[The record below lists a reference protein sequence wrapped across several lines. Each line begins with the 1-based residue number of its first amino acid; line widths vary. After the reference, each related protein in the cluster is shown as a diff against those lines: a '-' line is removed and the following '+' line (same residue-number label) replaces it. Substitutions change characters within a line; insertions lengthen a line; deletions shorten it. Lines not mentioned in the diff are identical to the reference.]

1 MTRELPYLEDD
12 VLVGGQIQA
21 SRKGLMSAEAQG
33 NLAFRMGEF
42 FSDGGKLG
50 KAKGYESRPGQA
62 RMAERVAETI
72 EDRKHLVVEA
82 GTGTGKS
89 LAYLVPAAYAAQEL
103 GKKAI
108 ISTYTIHLQEQLFG
122 KDVPIVQ
129 SLVPFEFTAALLKG
143 RQNYLCPHRLKKA
156 QQHQGDLFAKGQAEQ
171 LQGLVEWV
179 RRTKDG
185 TLSDIDFQVDAAV
198 WAQVCSEAFACTP
211 RHCGGPTGCFFQM
224 ARTKVQDANVV
235 ILNHALLFGLLAG
248 AEEVEEGPSEGYLF
262 PNDFLVLDEAHEV
275 EDVAAKALGLEV
287 RLGSLRF
294 LLQRLVHPR
303 TKKGVLTRVGD
314 GNAVKATLGVLGIL
328 EGAFEEILE
337 SAGLGASGQKRV
349 RQPLGVKSELGPRLM
364 DVRAQ
369 LLKLAEDAGDGEE
382 RNELKDHARRLEVS
396 AFGLGEFLQMSR
408 AGQAYWVERRLPEE
422 GRAHRGEMSLH
433 ASPVEVAERLE
444 ELVFRPECTTIM
456 TSATLDVGRGLE
468 FFAKRVGAGEAETL
482 LVESPFDYESQMR
495 VYLPK
500 GMPEPSEGQ
509 RFQEALEGWIQ
520 RFVGMTQGKAFVLF
534 TSRAMLRKTAEG
546 MAGWFEE
553 QGIRLLVQDK
563 GNSRT
568 RLLKEFKED
577 RDSVLF
583 GTDSFWQ
590 GVDVPGEAL
599 SNVILTR
606 LPFSVPDEPLF
617 EARCERIREK
627 GGEPF
632 RELQLPEAILKF
644 RQGVGRLIRSR
655 EDRGQIAVLDGRIL
669 TKSYGKSFLKI
680 LPECPVEVLGD
691 ED

>member
-1 MTRELPYLEDD
+1 M
-12 VLVGGQIQA
+12 
-21 SRKGLMSAEAQG
+21 SRDPLG

-62 RMAERVAETI
+62 KMAERVAEII

-89 LAYLVPAAYAAQEL
+89 LAYLVPAAFAAEEL

-129 SLVPFEFTAALLKG
+129 SLVPFEFSAALLKG
-143 RQNYLCPHRLKKA
+143 RHNYLCPHRLKKA
-156 QQHQGDLFAKGQAEQ
+156 QQHQGDLFATGQAEQ
-171 LQGLVEWV
+171 LRGLVEWAGK
-179 RRTKDG
+179 TTDG
-185 TLSDIDFQVDAAV
+185 TLSDIQFQVDATV

-211 RHCGGPTGCFFQM
+211 RHCGGPTGCFYQK
-224 ARTKVQDANVV
+224 ARNKILDAKVV

-248 AEEVEEGPSEGYLF
+248 AEESEEEPSEGYLF

-294 LLQRLVHPR
+294 LLQRLIHPR
-303 TKKGVLTRVGD
+303 TKKGVLTRIGD
-314 GNAVKATLGVLGIL
+314 GNAVKSTLGVLGIL
-328 EGAFEEILE
+328 EASFEEILE
-337 SAGLGASGQKRV
+337 SAGLKGPGQKRV
-349 RQPLGVKSELGPRLM
+349 RQALGVKSELGPRLM

-382 RNELKDHARRLEVS
+382 RNELKDHARRLEGS
-396 AFGLGEFLQMSR
+396 AFGLGEFLKMSR
-408 AGQAYWVERRLPEE
+408 EGHAYWVERRVAED
-422 GRAHRGEMSLH
+422 GRAQRGEMSLH

-444 ELVFRPECTTIM
+444 ELVFRPDCTTIM
-456 TSATLDVGRGLE
+456 TSATLDVGRGLD

-500 GMPEPSEGQ
+500 GMPEPSEGA

-520 RFVGMTQGKAFVLF
+520 RFVGMTKGKAFVLF

-546 MAGWFEE
+546 MAAWFEE

-617 EARCERIREK
+617 EARCERIKEK

-669 TKSYGKSFLKI
+669 SRTYGKSFLKI
-680 LPECPVEVLGD
+680 LPECPVEILGD

>member
-1 MTRELPYLEDD
+1 
-12 VLVGGQIQA
+12 
-21 SRKGLMSAEAQG
+21 
-33 NLAFRMGEF
+33 
-42 FSDGGKLG
+42 
-50 KAKGYESRPGQA
+50 
-62 RMAERVAETI
+62 
-72 EDRKHLVVEA
+72 
-82 GTGTGKS
+82 
-89 LAYLVPAAYAAQEL
+89 
-103 GKKAI
+103 
-108 ISTYTIHLQEQLFG
+108 
-122 KDVPIVQ
+122 
-129 SLVPFEFTAALLKG
+129 
-143 RQNYLCPHRLKKA
+143 
-156 QQHQGDLFAKGQAEQ
+156 
-171 LQGLVEWV
+171 
-179 RRTKDG
+179 
-185 TLSDIDFQVDAAV
+185 
-198 WAQVCSEAFACTP
+198 
-211 RHCGGPTGCFFQM
+211 M
-224 ARTKVQDANVV
+224 ARTKVLDANVV

-248 AEEVEEGPSEGYLF
+248 AEENEESTSEGYLF

-314 GNAVKATLGVLGIL
+314 GNAVKSTLGVLGIL

-382 RNELKDHARRLEVS
+382 RNELKDHARRLEAS
-396 AFGLGEFLQMSR
+396 AFGLGEFLKMSR
-408 AGQAYWVERRLPEE
+408 EGHAYWVERRAPEE
-422 GRAHRGEMSLH
+422 GKAYRGEMSLH

-444 ELVFRPECTTIM
+444 ELVFRPDCTTIM

-468 FFAKRVGAGEAETL
+468 FFAKRVGAQEAETL

-520 RFVGMTQGKAFVLF
+520 RFVRMTKGKAFVLF

-553 QGIRLLVQDK
+553 QGIRLLLQDK

-617 EARCERIREK
+617 EARCERIKEK

-669 TKSYGKSFLKI
+669 SRTYGKSFLKI
-680 LPECPVEVLGD
+680 LPECPVEILGD

>member
-1 MTRELPYLEDD
+1 MPIGQNGHERGSLPNRIKD
-12 VLVGGQIQA
+12 
-21 SRKGLMSAEAQG
+21 
-33 NLAFRMGEF
+33 F
-42 FSDGGKLG
+42 FSPAGNLG

-62 RMAERVAETI
+62 KMAEKVAEVI
-72 EDRKHLVVEA
+72 ESKTHLVVEA

-89 LAYLVPAAYAAQEL
+89 LAYLVPAAYAAEEL

-156 QQHQGDLFAKGQAEQ
+156 QQHQGDLFAAGQAEQ
-171 LQGLVEWV
+171 LKGLVEWAG
-179 RRTKDG
+179 RTTDG
-185 TLSDIDFQVDAAV
+185 TLSDLDFQVDAAV

-211 RHCGGPTGCFFQM
+211 RHCGGPTGCFYQK
-224 ARTKVQDANVV
+224 ARAKVMDAKIV
-235 ILNHALLFGLLAG
+235 IVNHALLFGLLAG
-248 AEEVEEGPSEGYLF
+248 VEEEEESPSEGYLF

-275 EDVAAKALGLEV
+275 EDVAAKALGLEL

-303 TKKGVLTRVGD
+303 TKKGVLSRIGD

-328 EGAFEEILE
+328 EGEFEAILE
-337 SAGLGASGQKRV
+337 SAGLGSSGQKRV
-349 RQPLGVKSELGPRLM
+349 RQPLEVKSELGPRLM

-382 RNELKDHARRLEVS
+382 RNELRDHARRLEGS
-396 AFGLGEFLQMSR
+396 ACGLGEFLKMSR
-408 AGQAYWVERRLPEE
+408 DGHAYWVESRASEE
-422 GRAHRGEMSLH
+422 GRIHRGEMSLH

-444 ELVFRPECTTIM
+444 ELVFKNGCTTVM
-456 TSATLDVGRGLE
+456 TSATLDTGRGLE
-468 FFAKRVGAGEAETL
+468 FFAQRVGARKAETL
-482 LVESPFDYESQMR
+482 LVESPFDYQSQMR
-495 VYLPK
+495 VYIPK
-500 GMPEPSEGQ
+500 GMPEPSEGP
-509 RFQEALEGWIQ
+509 RFQEALEKEIK
-520 RFVGMTQGKAFVLF
+520 RFVGMTHGKAFVLF
-534 TSRAMLRKTAEG
+534 TSWAMLRKTAEG
-546 MAGWFEE
+546 MGEWFEE
-553 QGIRLLVQDK
+553 RGIKLLLQDK
-563 GNSRT
+563 GASRT

-617 EARCERIREK
+617 EARCERIK
-627 GGEPF
+627 NMGGDPF
-632 RELQLPEAILKF
+632 RDLQLPEAILKF

-655 EDRGQIAVLDGRIL
+655 EDRGQITILDGRVL
-669 TKSYGKSFLKI
+669 SRRYGKLFLDM
-680 LPECPVEVLGD
+680 LPQCPTEIMEI

>member
-1 MTRELPYLEDD
+1 M
-12 VLVGGQIQA
+12 
-21 SRKGLMSAEAQG
+21 SRDPLG

-62 RMAERVAETI
+62 KMAERVAEII

-89 LAYLVPAAYAAQEL
+89 LAYLVPAAFAAEEL

-129 SLVPFEFTAALLKG
+129 SLVPFEFSAALLKG
-143 RQNYLCPHRLKKA
+143 RHNYLCPHRLKKA
-156 QQHQGDLFAKGQAEQ
+156 QQHQGDLFATGQAEQ
-171 LQGLVEWV
+171 LRGLVEWAGK
-179 RRTKDG
+179 TTDG
-185 TLSDIDFQVDAAV
+185 TLSDIQFQVDATV

-211 RHCGGPTGCFFQM
+211 RHCGGPTGCFYQK
-224 ARTKVQDANVV
+224 ARNKILDAKVV

-248 AEEVEEGPSEGYLF
+248 AEESEEEPSEGYLF

-294 LLQRLVHPR
+294 LLQRLIHPR
-303 TKKGVLTRVGD
+303 TKKGVLTRIGD
-314 GNAVKATLGVLGIL
+314 GNAVKSTLGVLGIL
-328 EGAFEEILE
+328 EASFEEILE
-337 SAGLGASGQKRV
+337 SAGLKGPGQKRV
-349 RQPLGVKSELGPRLM
+349 RQALGVKSELGPRLM

-382 RNELKDHARRLEVS
+382 RNELKDHARRLEGS
-396 AFGLGEFLQMSR
+396 AFGLGEFLKMSR
-408 AGQAYWVERRLPEE
+408 EGHAYWVERRVAED
-422 GRAHRGEMSLH
+422 GRAQRGEMSLH

-444 ELVFRPECTTIM
+444 ELVFRPDCTTIM
-456 TSATLDVGRGLE
+456 TSATLDVGRGLD

-500 GMPEPSEGQ
+500 GMPEPSEGA

-520 RFVGMTQGKAFVLF
+520 RFVGMTKGKAFVLF

-546 MAGWFEE
+546 MASWFEE

-568 RLLKEFKED
+568 RLLREFKED

-617 EARCERIREK
+617 EARCERIKEL

-632 RELQLPEAILKF
+632 RDLQLPEAILKF

-669 TKSYGKSFLKI
+669 SRTYGKSFLKI
-680 LPECPVEVLGD
+680 LPECPVEILGD

>member
-1 MTRELPYLEDD
+1 
-12 VLVGGQIQA
+12 
-21 SRKGLMSAEAQG
+21 
-33 NLAFRMGEF
+33 
-42 FSDGGKLG
+42 
-50 KAKGYESRPGQA
+50 
-62 RMAERVAETI
+62 MAERVAEII
-72 EDRKHLVVEA
+72 ENRKHLVVEA

-89 LAYLVPAAYAAQEL
+89 LAYLVPAAYAAEEL

-143 RQNYLCPHRLKKA
+143 RHNYLCPHRLKKA
-156 QQHQGDLFAKGQAEQ
+156 QQHQGDLFATGQAEQ
-171 LQGLVEWV
+171 LRGLVEWAGK
-179 RRTKDG
+179 TKDG
-185 TLSDIDFQVDAAV
+185 TLADIHFQVDAAV
-198 WAQVCSEAFACTP
+198 WAQVASEAFACTP
-211 RHCGGPTGCFFQM
+211 RHCGGPTGCFYQK
-224 ARTKVQDANVV
+224 ARAKILDAEVV

-248 AEEVEEGPSEGYLF
+248 SEEAEDSPSEGYLF

-275 EDVAAKALGLEV
+275 EDVAAKALGLEI

-303 TKKGVLTRVGD
+303 TKKGVLARIGD

-328 EGAFEEILE
+328 EDSFEEILE
-337 SAGLGASGQKRV
+337 SAGLKGPGQKRV
-349 RQPLGVKSELGPRLM
+349 RQPLEVKSELGPRLM

-382 RNELKDHARRLEVS
+382 RNELKDHARRLEGS
-396 AFGLGEFLQMSR
+396 AFGLGEFLKMSR
-408 AGQAYWVERRLPEE
+408 GGHAYWVERRVAEE
-422 GRAHRGEMSLH
+422 GRAQRGEMSLH
-433 ASPVEVAERLE
+433 ASPVEVAARLQ
-444 ELVFRPECTTIM
+444 ELVFRPSCTTVM

-468 FFAKRVGAGEAETL
+468 FFAKRLGAAEAETL

-500 GMPEPSEGQ
+500 GMPEPSEGA

-520 RFVGMTQGKAFVLF
+520 RFVGMTKGKAFVLF

-553 QGIRLLVQDK
+553 KGWKLLVQDK

-617 EARCERIREK
+617 EARCERIKEL

-632 RELQLPEAILKF
+632 RDLQLPEAILKF

-669 TKSYGKSFLKI
+669 SRRYGKSFLQI
-680 LPECPVEVLGD
+680 LPSCPIEIM

>member
-1 MTRELPYLEDD
+1 
-12 VLVGGQIQA
+12 
-21 SRKGLMSAEAQG
+21 
-33 NLAFRMGEF
+33 MGEF

-62 RMAERVAETI
+62 RMAERVVEII

-89 LAYLVPAAYAAQEL
+89 LAYLVPAAYAAEEL

-129 SLVPFEFTAALLKG
+129 SLVPFEFSAALLKG
-143 RQNYLCPHRLKKA
+143 RHNYLCPHRLKKA
-156 QQHQGDLFAKGQAEQ
+156 QQHQGDLFATGQAEQ
-171 LQGLVEWV
+171 LRGLVEWAGK
-179 RRTKDG
+179 TTDG
-185 TLSDIDFQVDAAV
+185 TLSDIQFQVDATV

-211 RHCGGPTGCFFQM
+211 RHCGGPTGCFYQK
-224 ARTKVQDANVV
+224 ARTKILDAKVV

-248 AEEVEEGPSEGYLF
+248 AEESEEEPSEGYLF

-294 LLQRLVHPR
+294 LLQRLIHPR
-303 TKKGVLTRVGD
+303 TKKGVLTRIGD
-314 GNAVKATLGVLGIL
+314 GNAVKSTLGVLGIL
-328 EGAFEEILE
+328 DSSFEEILE
-337 SAGLGASGQKRV
+337 SAGLKGPGQKRV
-349 RQPLGVKSELGPRLM
+349 RQALGVKSELGPRLM

-382 RNELKDHARRLEVS
+382 RNELKDHARRLEGS
-396 AFGLGEFLQMSR
+396 AFGLGEFLKMSR
-408 AGQAYWVERRLPEE
+408 EGHAYWVERRVAED
-422 GRAHRGEMSLH
+422 GRAQRGEMSLH

-444 ELVFRPECTTIM
+444 ELVFRPDCTTIM
-456 TSATLDVGRGLE
+456 TSATLDVGRGLD

-500 GMPEPSEGQ
+500 GMPEPSEGA

-520 RFVGMTQGKAFVLF
+520 RFVGMTKGKAFVLF

-546 MAGWFEE
+546 MAAWFEE

-568 RLLKEFKED
+568 RLLREFKED

-617 EARCERIREK
+617 EARCERIKEK

-669 TKSYGKSFLKI
+669 SRTYGKSFLKT
-680 LPECPVEVLGD
+680 LPECPVEILGD

>member
-1 MTRELPYLEDD
+1 
-12 VLVGGQIQA
+12 
-21 SRKGLMSAEAQG
+21 
-33 NLAFRMGEF
+33 MGEF

-62 RMAERVAETI
+62 KMAERVAEII
-72 EDRKHLVVEA
+72 EDQRHLVVEA

-156 QQHQGDLFAKGQAEQ
+156 QRHQGDLFAAGQAEQ
-171 LQGLVEWV
+171 LRGLLDWAG
-179 RRTKDG
+179 RTKDG

-211 RHCGGPTGCFFQM
+211 RHCGGPTGCFYQM
-224 ARTKVQDANVV
+224 ARTKVLDANVV

-248 AEEVEEGPSEGYLF
+248 AEENEESPSEGYLF
-262 PNDFLVLDEAHEV
+262 PNDFLILDEAHEV

-303 TKKGVLTRVGD
+303 TKKGVLTRIGD
-314 GNAVKATLGVLGIL
+314 GNAMKSTLGVLGIL

-337 SAGLGASGQKRV
+337 SAGLGAAGQKRV

-382 RNELKDHARRLEVS
+382 RNELRDHARRLEGSV
-396 AFGLGEFLQMSR
+396 FGLGEFLKMSR
-408 AGQAYWVERRLPEE
+408 DGHAYWVERRLPEE
-422 GRAHRGEMSLH
+422 GKAHRGEMSLH
-433 ASPVEVAERLE
+433 ASPVEVAEKLS
-444 ELVFRPECTTIM
+444 ELVFRPDCTTIM
-456 TSATLDVGRGLE
+456 TSATLDVGRGLD
-468 FFAKRVGAGEAETL
+468 FFAQRVGAQEAETL

-500 GMPEPSEGQ
+500 GMPEPSEGEK
-509 RFQEALEGWIQ
+509 FQMALEGWIQ
-520 RFVGMTQGKAFVLF
+520 RFVGMTKGKAFVLF
-534 TSRAMLRKTAEG
+534 TSRAMLRKTADG
-546 MAGWFEE
+546 MAAWFEE

-563 GNSRT
+563 GSSRT

-617 EARCERIREK
+617 EARCERIKEK

-632 RELQLPEAILKF
+632 RDLQLPEAILKF

-655 EDRGQIAVLDGRIL
+655 EDQGQIAVLDGRIL
-669 TKSYGKSFLKI
+669 SRRYGQSFLKI
-680 LPECPVEVLGD
+680 LPECPVEICD
-691 ED
+691 

>member
-1 MTRELPYLEDD
+1 
-12 VLVGGQIQA
+12 
-21 SRKGLMSAEAQG
+21 MSHEAQG

-62 RMAERVAETI
+62 RMAERVAEII
-72 EDRKHLVVEA
+72 EDQRHLVVEA

-156 QQHQGDLFAKGQAEQ
+156 QQHQGDLFAAGQAEQ
-171 LQGLVEWV
+171 LRGLLDWAG
-179 RRTKDG
+179 RTKDG
-185 TLSDIDFQVDAAV
+185 TLSDIDFQIDAAV

-211 RHCGGPTGCFFQM
+211 RHCGGPSGCFYQM
-224 ARTKVQDANVV
+224 ARTKVLDANVV

-248 AEEVEEGPSEGYLF
+248 AEESEEGPSEGYLF

-303 TKKGVLTRVGD
+303 TKKGVLTRIGD
-314 GNAVKATLGVLGIL
+314 GNAVKSTLGVLGIL

-382 RNELKDHARRLEVS
+382 RNELRDHARRLEGS
-396 AFGLGEFLQMSR
+396 AFGLGEFLKMSR
-408 AGQAYWVERRLPEE
+408 EEHAYWVERRLPEE
-422 GRAHRGEMSLH
+422 GKAHRGEMSLH
-433 ASPVEVAERLE
+433 ASPVEVAEKLS
-444 ELVFRPECTTIM
+444 ELVFRPDCTTIM
-456 TSATLDVGRGLE
+456 TSATLDVGRGLD
-468 FFAKRVGAGEAETL
+468 FFAQRVGAQEAETL

-500 GMPEPSEGQ
+500 GMPEPSEGEK
-509 RFQEALEGWIQ
+509 FQTALEGWIQ
-520 RFVGMTQGKAFVLF
+520 RFVGMTKGKAFVLF
-534 TSRAMLRKTAEG
+534 TSRAMLRKTTEG
-546 MAGWFEE
+546 MAAWFEE

-617 EARCERIREK
+617 EARCERIKEK

-632 RELQLPEAILKF
+632 RDLQLPEAILKF

-669 TKSYGKSFLKI
+669 SRRYGQSFLKI
-680 LPECPVEVLGD
+680 LPECPVEIC
-691 ED
+691 E

>member
-1 MTRELPYLEDD
+1 
-12 VLVGGQIQA
+12 
-21 SRKGLMSAEAQG
+21 
-33 NLAFRMGEF
+33 
-42 FSDGGKLG
+42 
-50 KAKGYESRPGQA
+50 
-62 RMAERVAETI
+62 MAERVAEII
-72 EDRKHLVVEA
+72 EDRRHLVVEA

-89 LAYLVPAAYAAQEL
+89 LAYLIPAAYAAQEL

-156 QQHQGDLFAKGQAEQ
+156 QQHQGDLFATGQAEQ
-171 LQGLVEWV
+171 LRGLVDWAG
-179 RRTKDG
+179 RTKDG

-198 WAQVCSEAFACTP
+198 WAQVASEAFACTP
-211 RHCGGPTGCFFQM
+211 RHCGGPTGCFYQM
-224 ARTKVQDANVV
+224 ARTKVLDANVV

-248 AEEVEEGPSEGYLF
+248 AEESEEGPSEGYLF

-287 RLGSLRF
+287 RMGSLRF

-303 TKKGVLTRVGD
+303 TKKGVLTRIGD
-314 GNAVKATLGVLGIL
+314 GNAMKSTLGVLGIL

-364 DVRAQ
+364 DIRAQ

-382 RNELKDHARRLEVS
+382 RNELKDHARRLEAS
-396 AFGLGEFLQMSR
+396 AFGLGEFLKMSR
-408 AGQAYWVERRLPEE
+408 EGHAYWVERRLPEE
-422 GRAHRGEMSLH
+422 GKAHRGEMSLH

-444 ELVFRPECTTIM
+444 ELVFRPDCTTIM

-468 FFAKRVGAGEAETL
+468 FFAKRVGAQEAETL
-482 LVESPFDYESQMR
+482 FVESPFDYESQMR

-520 RFVGMTQGKAFVLF
+520 RFVGMTKGKAFVLF
-534 TSRAMLRKTAEG
+534 TSRAMLRKTVEG

-617 EARCERIREK
+617 EARCERIKEK

-669 TKSYGKSFLKI
+669 SRTYGKSFLKI
-680 LPECPVEVLGD
+680 LPECPVEILGN

>member
-1 MTRELPYLEDD
+1 MSIGQNGHLQGALPER
-12 VLVGGQIQA
+12 IR
-21 SRKGLMSAEAQG
+21 S
-33 NLAFRMGEF
+33 F
-42 FSDGGKLG
+42 FSPTGILG

-62 RMAERVAETI
+62 RMAERVGEII
-72 EDRKHLVVEA
+72 EDRRHLVVEA

-156 QQHQGDLFAKGQAEQ
+156 QQHQGDLFATGQAEQ
-171 LQGLVEWV
+171 LKGLLEWA

-211 RHCGGPTGCFFQM
+211 RHCGGPTGCFYQM
-224 ARTKVQDANVV
+224 ARTKVLDANVV

-248 AEEVEEGPSEGYLF
+248 AEESEEGPSEGYLF

-303 TKKGVLTRVGD
+303 TKKGVLTRIGD
-314 GNAVKATLGVLGIL
+314 GNAVKSTLGVLGIL
-328 EGAFEEILE
+328 ESAFEEILE

-382 RNELKDHARRLEVS
+382 RNELRDHARRLEGS
-396 AFGLGEFLQMSR
+396 AFGLGEFLKMSR
-408 AGQAYWVERRLPEE
+408 EGHAYWVERRLPEE
-422 GRAHRGEMSLH
+422 GKAHRGEMSLH
-433 ASPVEVAERLE
+433 ASPVEVAEKLS
-444 ELVFRPECTTIM
+444 ELVFRPDCTTIM
-456 TSATLDVGRGLE
+456 TSATLDVGRGLD
-468 FFAKRVGAGEAETL
+468 FFAQRVGAQEAETL

-509 RFQEALEGWIQ
+509 RFQAALQGWIQ
-520 RFVGMTQGKAFVLF
+520 KFVGMTKGKAFVLF

-546 MAGWFEE
+546 MAAWFEE

-617 EARCERIREK
+617 EARCERIKEK

-655 EDRGQIAVLDGRIL
+655 EDKGQIAVLDGRIL
-669 TKSYGKSFLKI
+669 SRRYGKSFLQI
-680 LPECPVEVLGD
+680 LPSCPIEII

>member
-1 MTRELPYLEDD
+1 MRQE
-12 VLVGGQIQA
+12 G
-21 SRKGLMSAEAQG
+21 QG
-33 NLAFRMGEF
+33 NLAFQMGEF

-62 RMAERVAETI
+62 KMAERVAEII

-156 QQHQGDLFAKGQAEQ
+156 QQHQGDLFATGQAEQ
-171 LQGLVEWV
+171 LKGLVEWA

-211 RHCGGPTGCFFQM
+211 RHCGGPTGCFYQM
-224 ARTKVQDANVV
+224 ARTKVLDANVV

-248 AEEVEEGPSEGYLF
+248 AEESEEGPSEGYLF

-314 GNAVKATLGVLGIL
+314 GNAVKSTLGVLGIL

-349 RQPLGVKSELGPRLM
+349 RQPLGLKSELGPRLM

-382 RNELKDHARRLEVS
+382 RNELKDHARRLEAS
-396 AFGLGEFLQMSR
+396 AFGLGEFLKMSR
-408 AGQAYWVERRLPEE
+408 EGHAYWVERRLPEE

-444 ELVFRPECTTIM
+444 ELVFRPDCTTIM

-468 FFAKRVGAGEAETL
+468 FFAKRVGAQEAETL
-482 LVESPFDYESQMR
+482 LVDSPFDYESQMR

-520 RFVGMTQGKAFVLF
+520 RFVGMTKGKAFVLF

-553 QGIRLLVQDK
+553 QGLRLLVQDK

-617 EARCERIREK
+617 EARCERIKEK

-669 TKSYGKSFLKI
+669 SRTYGKSFLKI
-680 LPECPVEVLGD
+680 LPECPVEIC
-691 ED
+691 E

>member
-1 MTRELPYLEDD
+1 M
-12 VLVGGQIQA
+12 
-21 SRKGLMSAEAQG
+21 SRDPLG

-62 RMAERVAETI
+62 KMAERVAEII

-89 LAYLVPAAYAAQEL
+89 LAYLVPAAFAAEEL

-129 SLVPFEFTAALLKG
+129 SLVPFEFSAALLKG
-143 RQNYLCPHRLKKA
+143 RHNYLCPHRLKKA
-156 QQHQGDLFAKGQAEQ
+156 QQHQGDLFATGQAEQ
-171 LQGLVEWV
+171 LRGLVEWAGK
-179 RRTKDG
+179 TTDG
-185 TLSDIDFQVDAAV
+185 TLSDIQFQVDATV

-211 RHCGGPTGCFFQM
+211 RHCGGPTGCFYQK
-224 ARTKVQDANVV
+224 ARNKILDAKVV

-248 AEEVEEGPSEGYLF
+248 AEESEEEPSEGYLF

-294 LLQRLVHPR
+294 LLQRLIHPR
-303 TKKGVLTRVGD
+303 TKKGVLTRIGD
-314 GNAVKATLGVLGIL
+314 GNAVKSTLGVLGIL
-328 EGAFEEILE
+328 EASFEEILE
-337 SAGLGASGQKRV
+337 STGLKGPGQKRV
-349 RQPLGVKSELGPRLM
+349 RQALGVKSELGPRLM

-382 RNELKDHARRLEVS
+382 RNELKDHARRLEGS
-396 AFGLGEFLQMSR
+396 AFGLGEFLKMSR
-408 AGQAYWVERRLPEE
+408 EGHAYWVERRVAED
-422 GRAHRGEMSLH
+422 GRAQRGEMSLH

-444 ELVFRPECTTIM
+444 ELVFRPDCTTIM

-500 GMPEPSEGQ
+500 GMPEPSEGA
-509 RFQEALEGWIQ
+509 RFQEALEGWIK
-520 RFVGMTQGKAFVLF
+520 RFVGMTKGKAFVLF
-534 TSRAMLRKTAEG
+534 TSRAMLRKTADG
-546 MAGWFEE
+546 MAAWFEE

-617 EARCERIREK
+617 EARCERIKEK

-669 TKSYGKSFLKI
+669 SRTYGKSFLKI
-680 LPECPVEVLGD
+680 LPECPVEILGD

>member
-1 MTRELPYLEDD
+1 MPNRIKD
-12 VLVGGQIQA
+12 
-21 SRKGLMSAEAQG
+21 
-33 NLAFRMGEF
+33 F
-42 FSDGGKLG
+42 FSPAGNLG

-62 RMAERVAETI
+62 KMAEKVAEVI
-72 EDRKHLVVEA
+72 ESKTHLVVEA

-89 LAYLVPAAYAAQEL
+89 LAYLVPAAYAAEEL

-156 QQHQGDLFAKGQAEQ
+156 QQHQGDLFAAGQAEQ
-171 LQGLVEWV
+171 LKGLVEWAG
-179 RRTKDG
+179 RTTDG
-185 TLSDIDFQVDAAV
+185 TLSDLDFQVDAAV

-211 RHCGGPTGCFFQM
+211 RHCGGPTGCFYQK
-224 ARTKVQDANVV
+224 ARAKVMDAKIV
-235 ILNHALLFGLLAG
+235 IVNHALLFGLLAG
-248 AEEVEEGPSEGYLF
+248 VEEEEESPSEGYLF

-275 EDVAAKALGLEV
+275 EDVAAKALGLEL

-303 TKKGVLTRVGD
+303 TKKGVLSRIGD

-328 EGAFEEILE
+328 EGEFEAILE
-337 SAGLGASGQKRV
+337 SAGLGSSGQKRV
-349 RQPLGVKSELGPRLM
+349 RQPLEVKSELGPRLM

-382 RNELKDHARRLEVS
+382 RNELRDHARRLEGN
-396 AFGLGEFLQMSR
+396 AFGLGEFLKMSR
-408 AGQAYWVERRLPEE
+408 DGHAYWVERRLAEE

-444 ELVFRPECTTIM
+444 ELVFRPDCTTIM
-456 TSATLDVGRGLE
+456 TSATLDVGRGLD
-468 FFAKRVGAGEAETL
+468 FFAQRVGAQEAETL

-500 GMPEPSEGQ
+500 GMPEPSEGE
-509 RFQEALEGWIQ
+509 RFQSALQGWIQ
-520 RFVGMTQGKAFVLF
+520 RFVGMTRGKAFVLF

-546 MAGWFEE
+546 MAAWFEE
-553 QGIRLLVQDK
+553 QGIKLLIQDR

-617 EARCERIREK
+617 EARCERIKEK

-632 RELQLPEAILKF
+632 RDLQLPEAILKF

-669 TKSYGKSFLKI
+669 SRRYGQSFLKI
-680 LPECPVEVLGD
+680 LPDCPVDICE
-691 ED
+691 

>member
-1 MTRELPYLEDD
+1 M
-12 VLVGGQIQA
+12 
-21 SRKGLMSAEAQG
+21 SRDPLG

-62 RMAERVAETI
+62 KMAERVAEII

-89 LAYLVPAAYAAQEL
+89 LAYLVPAAFAAEEL

-129 SLVPFEFTAALLKG
+129 SLVPFEFSAALLKG
-143 RQNYLCPHRLKKA
+143 RHNYLCPHRLKKA
-156 QQHQGDLFAKGQAEQ
+156 QQHQGDLFATGQAEQ
-171 LQGLVEWV
+171 LRGLVEWAGK
-179 RRTKDG
+179 TTDG
-185 TLSDIDFQVDAAV
+185 TLSDIQFQVDATV

-211 RHCGGPTGCFFQM
+211 RHCGGPTGCFYQK
-224 ARTKVQDANVV
+224 ARNKILDAKVV

-248 AEEVEEGPSEGYLF
+248 AEESEEEPSEGYLF

-294 LLQRLVHPR
+294 LLQRLIHPR
-303 TKKGVLTRVGD
+303 TKKGVLTRIGD
-314 GNAVKATLGVLGIL
+314 GNAVKSTLGVLGIL
-328 EGAFEEILE
+328 EASFEEILE
-337 SAGLGASGQKRV
+337 SAGLKGPGQKRV
-349 RQPLGVKSELGPRLM
+349 RQALGVKSELGPRLM

-382 RNELKDHARRLEVS
+382 RNELKDHARRLEAS
-396 AFGLGEFLQMSR
+396 AFGLGEFLMMSR
-408 AGQAYWVERRLPEE
+408 EGHAYWVERRVAED
-422 GRAHRGEMSLH
+422 GRAQRGEMSLH
-433 ASPVEVAERLE
+433 ASPVEVAKRLE
-444 ELVFRPECTTIM
+444 ELVFRPDCTTIM
-456 TSATLDVGRGLE
+456 TSATLDVGRGLD

-500 GMPEPSEGQ
+500 GMPEPSEGAK
-509 RFQEALEGWIQ
+509 FQEALEGWIQ
-520 RFVGMTQGKAFVLF
+520 RFVGMTKGKAFVLF

-546 MAGWFEE
+546 MAAWFEE

-617 EARCERIREK
+617 EARCERIKEK

-669 TKSYGKSFLKI
+669 SRTYGKSFLKI
-680 LPECPVEVLGD
+680 LPECPVEILGD

>member
-1 MTRELPYLEDD
+1 M
-12 VLVGGQIQA
+12 
-21 SRKGLMSAEAQG
+21 SRDPLG

-62 RMAERVAETI
+62 KMAERVAEII

-89 LAYLVPAAYAAQEL
+89 LAYLVPAAYAAEEL

-129 SLVPFEFTAALLKG
+129 SLVPFEFSAALLKG
-143 RQNYLCPHRLKKA
+143 RHNYLCPHRLKKA
-156 QQHQGDLFAKGQAEQ
+156 QQHQGDLFATGQAEQ
-171 LQGLVEWV
+171 LRGLVEWAGK
-179 RRTKDG
+179 TTDG
-185 TLSDIDFQVDAAV
+185 TLSDIQFQVDATV

-211 RHCGGPTGCFFQM
+211 RHCGGPTGCFYQK
-224 ARTKVQDANVV
+224 ARNKILDAKVV

-248 AEEVEEGPSEGYLF
+248 AEESEEEPSEGYLF

-294 LLQRLVHPR
+294 LLQRLIHPR
-303 TKKGVLTRVGD
+303 TKKGVLTRIGD
-314 GNAVKATLGVLGIL
+314 GNAVKSTLGVLGIL
-328 EGAFEEILE
+328 EASFEEILE
-337 SAGLGASGQKRV
+337 SAGLKGPGQKRV
-349 RQPLGVKSELGPRLM
+349 RQALGVKSELGPRLM

-382 RNELKDHARRLEVS
+382 RNELKDHARRLERS
-396 AFGLGEFLQMSR
+396 AFGLGEFLKMSR
-408 AGQAYWVERRLPEE
+408 EGHAYWVERRVAED
-422 GRAHRGEMSLH
+422 GRAQRGEMSLH

-444 ELVFRPECTTIM
+444 ELVFRPDCTTIM

-500 GMPEPSEGQ
+500 GMPEPSEGA
-509 RFQEALEGWIQ
+509 RFQDSLEGWIQ
-520 RFVGMTQGKAFVLF
+520 RFVGMTKGKAFVLF
-534 TSRAMLRKTAEG
+534 TSRAMLRKTADG
-546 MAGWFEE
+546 MAAWFEE
-553 QGIRLLVQDK
+553 QGIQLLVQDK

-617 EARCERIREK
+617 EARCERIKEL

-669 TKSYGKSFLKI
+669 SRTYGKSFLKI
-680 LPECPVEVLGD
+680 LPECPVEVLSN

>member
-1 MTRELPYLEDD
+1 
-12 VLVGGQIQA
+12 
-21 SRKGLMSAEAQG
+21 
-33 NLAFRMGEF
+33 
-42 FSDGGKLG
+42 
-50 KAKGYESRPGQA
+50 
-62 RMAERVAETI
+62 
-72 EDRKHLVVEA
+72 
-82 GTGTGKS
+82 
-89 LAYLVPAAYAAQEL
+89 
-103 GKKAI
+103 
-108 ISTYTIHLQEQLFG
+108 
-122 KDVPIVQ
+122 
-129 SLVPFEFTAALLKG
+129 
-143 RQNYLCPHRLKKA
+143 
-156 QQHQGDLFAKGQAEQ
+156 
-171 LQGLVEWV
+171 
-179 RRTKDG
+179 
-185 TLSDIDFQVDAAV
+185 
-198 WAQVCSEAFACTP
+198 
-211 RHCGGPTGCFFQM
+211 M
-224 ARTKVQDANVV
+224 ARTKVLDANVV

-248 AEEVEEGPSEGYLF
+248 AEENEESLSEGYLF

-314 GNAVKATLGVLGIL
+314 GNAVKSTLGVLGIL

-349 RQPLGVKSELGPRLM
+349 RQPLGLKSELGPRLM

-396 AFGLGEFLQMSR
+396 AFGLGEFLKMSR
-408 AGQAYWVERRLPEE
+408 EGHAYWVERRLPEE

-444 ELVFRPECTTIM
+444 ELVFRPDSTTIM

-468 FFAKRVGAGEAETL
+468 FFAKRVGAQEAETL

-520 RFVGMTQGKAFVLF
+520 RFVGMTKGKAFVLF

-546 MAGWFEE
+546 MAEWFEE

-617 EARCERIREK
+617 EARCERIKEK

-669 TKSYGKSFLKI
+669 SRTYGKSFLKI
-680 LPECPVEVLGD
+680 LPECPVEIC
-691 ED
+691 E

>member
-1 MTRELPYLEDD
+1 
-12 VLVGGQIQA
+12 
-21 SRKGLMSAEAQG
+21 
-33 NLAFRMGEF
+33 
-42 FSDGGKLG
+42 
-50 KAKGYESRPGQA
+50 
-62 RMAERVAETI
+62 MAERVAEII
-72 EDRKHLVVEA
+72 EDRRHLVVEA

-156 QQHQGDLFAKGQAEQ
+156 QQHQGDLFATGQGEQ
-171 LQGLVEWV
+171 LRGLVEWAG
-179 RRTKDG
+179 RTKDG

-198 WAQVCSEAFACTP
+198 WAQVASEAFACTP
-211 RHCGGPTGCFFQM
+211 RHCGGPTGCFYQM
-224 ARTKVQDANVV
+224 ARTKVLDANAV

-248 AEEVEEGPSEGYLF
+248 AEESEESPSEGYLF

-303 TKKGVLTRVGD
+303 TKKGVLTRIGD
-314 GNAVKATLGVLGIL
+314 GNAMKSTLGVLGIL

-369 LLKLAEDAGDGEE
+369 LLKLSEDAGDGEE
-382 RNELKDHARRLEVS
+382 RNELRDHARRLEAS
-396 AFGLGEFLQMSR
+396 AFGLGEFLKMSR
-408 AGQAYWVERRLPEE
+408 EGHAYWVERRLPEE

-444 ELVFRPECTTIM
+444 ELVFRPDCTTIM

-468 FFAKRVGAGEAETL
+468 FFAKRVGAQEAETL

-500 GMPEPSEGQ
+500 GMLEPSEGQ

-520 RFVGMTQGKAFVLF
+520 RFVGMTNGKAFVLF

-617 EARCERIREK
+617 EAKCERIKEK

-655 EDRGQIAVLDGRIL
+655 EDQGQIAVLDGRIL
-669 TKSYGKSFLKI
+669 SRRYGKSFLQI
-680 LPECPVEVLGD
+680 LPSCPIEII

>member
-1 MTRELPYLEDD
+1 
-12 VLVGGQIQA
+12 
-21 SRKGLMSAEAQG
+21 
-33 NLAFRMGEF
+33 MGEF

-62 RMAERVAETI
+62 KMAERVAEII

-156 QQHQGDLFAKGQAEQ
+156 QQHQGDLFATGQAEQ
-171 LQGLVEWV
+171 LKGLVEWA

-211 RHCGGPTGCFFQM
+211 RHCGGPTGCFYQM
-224 ARTKVQDANVV
+224 ARTKVLDANVV

-248 AEEVEEGPSEGYLF
+248 AEESEEGPSEGYLF

-303 TKKGVLTRVGD
+303 TKKGVLTRIGD
-314 GNAVKATLGVLGIL
+314 GNAVKSTLGVLGIL

-382 RNELKDHARRLEVS
+382 RNELKDHARRLEAS
-396 AFGLGEFLQMSR
+396 AFGLGEFLKMSR
-408 AGQAYWVERRLPEE
+408 EGHAYWVERRLPEE

-444 ELVFRPECTTIM
+444 ELVFRPDCTTIM

-468 FFAKRVGAGEAETL
+468 FFAKRVGAQEAETL

-520 RFVGMTQGKAFVLF
+520 RFVGMTKGKAFVLF

-553 QGIRLLVQDK
+553 QGLRLLVQDK

-617 EARCERIREK
+617 EARCERIKEK

-669 TKSYGKSFLKI
+669 SRTYGKSFLKI
-680 LPECPVEVLGD
+680 LPECPVELLD
-691 ED
+691 

>member
-1 MTRELPYLEDD
+1 M
-12 VLVGGQIQA
+12 
-21 SRKGLMSAEAQG
+21 SRDPLG

-62 RMAERVAETI
+62 KMAERVAEII

-89 LAYLVPAAYAAQEL
+89 LAYLVPAAFAAEEL

-129 SLVPFEFTAALLKG
+129 SLVPFEFSAALLKG
-143 RQNYLCPHRLKKA
+143 RHNYLCPHRLKKA
-156 QQHQGDLFAKGQAEQ
+156 QQHQGDLFATGQAEQ
-171 LQGLVEWV
+171 LRGLVEWAGK
-179 RRTKDG
+179 TTDG
-185 TLSDIDFQVDAAV
+185 TLSDIQFQVDATV

-211 RHCGGPTGCFFQM
+211 RHCGGPTGCFYQK
-224 ARTKVQDANVV
+224 ARNKILDAKVV

-248 AEEVEEGPSEGYLF
+248 AEESEEEPSEGYLF

-294 LLQRLVHPR
+294 LLQRLIHPR
-303 TKKGVLTRVGD
+303 TKKGVLTRIGD
-314 GNAVKATLGVLGIL
+314 GNAVKSTLGVLGIL
-328 EGAFEEILE
+328 EASFEEILE
-337 SAGLGASGQKRV
+337 SAGLKGPGQKRV
-349 RQPLGVKSELGPRLM
+349 RQALGVKSELGPRLM

-382 RNELKDHARRLEVS
+382 RNELKDHARRLERS
-396 AFGLGEFLQMSR
+396 AFGLGEFLKMSR
-408 AGQAYWVERRLPEE
+408 EGHAYWVERRVAED
-422 GRAHRGEMSLH
+422 GRAQRGEMSLH

-444 ELVFRPECTTIM
+444 ELVFRPDCTTIM
-456 TSATLDVGRGLE
+456 TSATLDVGRGLD

-500 GMPEPSEGQ
+500 GMPEPSEGA

-520 RFVGMTQGKAFVLF
+520 RFVGMTKGKAFVLF
-534 TSRAMLRKTAEG
+534 TSRAMLRKTADG
-546 MAGWFEE
+546 MAAWFEE

-617 EARCERIREK
+617 EARCERIKEL

-669 TKSYGKSFLKI
+669 SRTYGKSFLKI
-680 LPECPVEVLGD
+680 LPECPVEVLSN

>member
-1 MTRELPYLEDD
+1 M
-12 VLVGGQIQA
+12 
-21 SRKGLMSAEAQG
+21 SRDPLG

-62 RMAERVAETI
+62 KMAERVAEII

-89 LAYLVPAAYAAQEL
+89 LAYLVPAAFAAEEL

-129 SLVPFEFTAALLKG
+129 SLVPFEFSAALLKG
-143 RQNYLCPHRLKKA
+143 RHNYLCPHRLKKA
-156 QQHQGDLFAKGQAEQ
+156 QQHQGDLFATGQAEQ
-171 LQGLVEWV
+171 LRGLVEWAGK
-179 RRTKDG
+179 TTDG
-185 TLSDIDFQVDAAV
+185 TLSDIQFQVDATV

-211 RHCGGPTGCFFQM
+211 RHCGGPTGCFYQK
-224 ARTKVQDANVV
+224 ARNKILDAKVV

-248 AEEVEEGPSEGYLF
+248 AEESEEEPSEGYLF

-294 LLQRLVHPR
+294 LLQRLIHPR
-303 TKKGVLTRVGD
+303 TKKGVLTRIGD
-314 GNAVKATLGVLGIL
+314 GNAVKSTLGVLGIL
-328 EGAFEEILE
+328 EASFEEILE
-337 SAGLGASGQKRV
+337 SAGLKGPGQKRV
-349 RQPLGVKSELGPRLM
+349 RQALGVKSELGPRLM

-382 RNELKDHARRLEVS
+382 RNELKDHARRLEGS
-396 AFGLGEFLQMSR
+396 AFGLGEFLKMSR
-408 AGQAYWVERRLPEE
+408 EGHAYWVERRVAED
-422 GRAHRGEMSLH
+422 GRAQRGEMSLH

-444 ELVFRPECTTIM
+444 ELVFRPDCTTIM
-456 TSATLDVGRGLE
+456 TSATLDVGRGLD

-520 RFVGMTQGKAFVLF
+520 RFVGMTKGKAFVLF

-546 MAGWFEE
+546 MAAWFEE

-568 RLLKEFKED
+568 RLLREFKED

-617 EARCERIREK
+617 EARCERIKEK

-632 RELQLPEAILKF
+632 RDLQLPEAILKF

-669 TKSYGKSFLKI
+669 SRTYGRSFLKI
-680 LPECPVEVLGD
+680 LPECPVEILGD

>member
-1 MTRELPYLEDD
+1 
-12 VLVGGQIQA
+12 
-21 SRKGLMSAEAQG
+21 
-33 NLAFRMGEF
+33 
-42 FSDGGKLG
+42 
-50 KAKGYESRPGQA
+50 
-62 RMAERVAETI
+62 
-72 EDRKHLVVEA
+72 
-82 GTGTGKS
+82 
-89 LAYLVPAAYAAQEL
+89 
-103 GKKAI
+103 
-108 ISTYTIHLQEQLFG
+108 
-122 KDVPIVQ
+122 
-129 SLVPFEFTAALLKG
+129 
-143 RQNYLCPHRLKKA
+143 
-156 QQHQGDLFAKGQAEQ
+156 
-171 LQGLVEWV
+171 
-179 RRTKDG
+179 
-185 TLSDIDFQVDAAV
+185 
-198 WAQVCSEAFACTP
+198 
-211 RHCGGPTGCFFQM
+211 M
-224 ARTKVQDANVV
+224 ARTKVLDANVV

-248 AEEVEEGPSEGYLF
+248 AEEDEESPSEGYLF

-314 GNAVKATLGVLGIL
+314 GNAVKSTLGVLGIL

-382 RNELKDHARRLEVS
+382 RNELKDHARRLETS
-396 AFGLGEFLQMSR
+396 AFGLGEFLKMSR
-408 AGQAYWVERRLPEE
+408 EGHAYWVERRLPEE

-444 ELVFRPECTTIM
+444 ELVFRPDSTTIM

-468 FFAKRVGAGEAETL
+468 FFAKRVGAQEAETL

-520 RFVGMTQGKAFVLF
+520 RFVGMTKGKAFVLF

-546 MAGWFEE
+546 MAEWFEE

-568 RLLKEFKED
+568 RLLREFKED

-617 EARCERIREK
+617 EARCERIKEK

-669 TKSYGKSFLKI
+669 SRTYGKSFLKI
-680 LPECPVEVLGD
+680 LPECPVEIC
-691 ED
+691 E

>member
-1 MTRELPYLEDD
+1 
-12 VLVGGQIQA
+12 
-21 SRKGLMSAEAQG
+21 
-33 NLAFRMGEF
+33 MGEF

-62 RMAERVAETI
+62 KMAERVAEII

-89 LAYLVPAAYAAQEL
+89 LAYLVPAAFAAEEL

-129 SLVPFEFTAALLKG
+129 SLVPFEFSAALLKG
-143 RQNYLCPHRLKKA
+143 RHNYLCPHRLKKA
-156 QQHQGDLFAKGQAEQ
+156 QQHQGDLFATGQAEQ
-171 LQGLVEWV
+171 LRGLVEWAGK
-179 RRTKDG
+179 TTDG
-185 TLSDIDFQVDAAV
+185 TLSDIQFQVDATV

-211 RHCGGPTGCFFQM
+211 RHCGGPTGCFYQK
-224 ARTKVQDANVV
+224 ARNKILDAKVV

-248 AEEVEEGPSEGYLF
+248 AEESEEEPSEGYLF

-294 LLQRLVHPR
+294 LLQRLIHPR
-303 TKKGVLTRVGD
+303 TKKGVLTRIGD
-314 GNAVKATLGVLGIL
+314 GNAVKSTLGVLGIL
-328 EGAFEEILE
+328 EASFEEILE
-337 SAGLGASGQKRV
+337 SAGLNGPGQKRV
-349 RQPLGVKSELGPRLM
+349 RQALGVRSELGPRLM

-382 RNELKDHARRLEVS
+382 RNELKDHARRLEAS
-396 AFGLGEFLQMSR
+396 AFGLGEFLKMSR
-408 AGQAYWVERRLPEE
+408 EGHAYWVERRVAED
-422 GRAHRGEMSLH
+422 GRAQRGEMSLH

-444 ELVFRPECTTIM
+444 ELVFRPDCTTIM

-500 GMPEPSEGQ
+500 GMPEPSEGA

-520 RFVGMTQGKAFVLF
+520 RFVGMTKGKAFVLF

-568 RLLKEFKED
+568 RLLREFKED

-617 EARCERIREK
+617 EARCERIKEK

-669 TKSYGKSFLKI
+669 SRTYGKSFLKI

>member
-1 MTRELPYLEDD
+1 
-12 VLVGGQIQA
+12 
-21 SRKGLMSAEAQG
+21 
-33 NLAFRMGEF
+33 MGEF
-42 FSDGGKLG
+42 FSEGGKLG

-62 RMAERVAETI
+62 KMAERVAEII
-72 EDRKHLVVEA
+72 EDRRHLVVEA

-156 QQHQGDLFAKGQAEQ
+156 QQHQGDLFAAGQAEQ
-171 LQGLVEWV
+171 LKGLVEWA

-211 RHCGGPTGCFFQM
+211 RHCGGPTGCFYQM
-224 ARTKVQDANVV
+224 ARTKVLDANVV

-248 AEEVEEGPSEGYLF
+248 AEENEESPSEGYLF

-303 TKKGVLTRVGD
+303 TKKGVLTRLGD
-314 GNAVKATLGVLGIL
+314 GNAVKSTLGVLGIL

-382 RNELKDHARRLEVS
+382 RNELKDHARRLEAS
-396 AFGLGEFLQMSR
+396 AFGLGEFLKMSR
-408 AGQAYWVERRLPEE
+408 EGHAYWVERRLPEE

-444 ELVFRPECTTIM
+444 ELVFRPDCTTIM

-468 FFAKRVGAGEAETL
+468 FFAKRVGAQEAETL

-509 RFQEALEGWIQ
+509 RFQDALEGWIQ
-520 RFVGMTQGKAFVLF
+520 RFVGMTKGKAFVLF

-563 GNSRT
+563 GSSRT

-617 EARCERIREK
+617 EARCERIKEK

-669 TKSYGKSFLKI
+669 SRTYGKSFLKI
-680 LPECPVEVLGD
+680 LPECPVEVC
-691 ED
+691 E

>member
-1 MTRELPYLEDD
+1 MPIGQNGHPGGALPQRIKSFFCPTGTL
-12 VLVGGQIQA
+12 
-21 SRKGLMSAEAQG
+21 
-33 NLAFRMGEF
+33 GE
-42 FSDGGKLG
+42 
-50 KAKGYESRPGQA
+50 AKGYESRLGQA
-62 RMAERVAETI
+62 KMAERVAEII
-72 EDRKHLVVEA
+72 EARRHLVVEA

-103 GKKAI
+103 AKKAI

-156 QQHQGDLFAKGQAEQ
+156 QQHQGDLFATGQAEQ
-171 LQGLVEWV
+171 LKGLVEWAG
-179 RRTKDG
+179 RTKDG

-211 RHCGGPTGCFFQM
+211 RHCGGPTGCFYQM
-224 ARTKVQDANVV
+224 ARTKVLDANVV

-248 AEEVEEGPSEGYLF
+248 AEESEEGPSEGYLF

-303 TKKGVLTRVGD
+303 TKKGVLTRIGD
-314 GNAVKATLGVLGIL
+314 GNAMKSTLGVLGIL

-337 SAGLGASGQKRV
+337 SGGLGASGQKRV

-364 DVRAQ
+364 DIRAQ

-382 RNELKDHARRLEVS
+382 RNELRDHARRLEAS
-396 AFGLGEFLQMSR
+396 AFGLGEFLKMSR
-408 AGQAYWVERRLPEE
+408 EGHAYWVERRLPEE
-422 GRAHRGEMSLH
+422 GKAHRGEMSLH
-433 ASPVEVAERLE
+433 ASPVEVAERLK
-444 ELVFRPECTTIM
+444 ELVFRPDCTTIM

-468 FFAKRVGAGEAETL
+468 FFAKRVGAQEAETL

-500 GMPEPSEGQ
+500 GMPEPSEGH
-509 RFQEALEGWIQ
+509 RFQDALEGWIQ
-520 RFVGMTQGKAFVLF
+520 RFVGMTKGKAFVLF

-546 MAGWFEE
+546 MVGWFEE

-617 EARCERIREK
+617 EAKCERIKEK

-669 TKSYGKSFLKI
+669 SRRYGKSFLQK
-680 LPECPVEVLGD
+680 LPSCPIEIM

>member
-1 MTRELPYLEDD
+1 MRQE
-12 VLVGGQIQA
+12 G
-21 SRKGLMSAEAQG
+21 QG

-42 FSDGGKLG
+42 FSEGGRLG

-62 RMAERVAETI
+62 KMAEKVAEVI
-72 EDRKHLVVEA
+72 ESKSHLVVEA

-89 LAYLVPAAYAAQEL
+89 LAYLVPAAYATEEL

-156 QQHQGDLFAKGQAEQ
+156 QQHQGDLFATGQAEQ
-171 LQGLVEWV
+171 LKGLVEWAG
-179 RRTKDG
+179 RTTDG
-185 TLSDIDFQVDAAV
+185 TLSDLDFQVDAAV

-211 RHCGGPTGCFFQM
+211 RHCGGPTGCFYQK
-224 ARTKVQDANVV
+224 ARAKVMDAKIV
-235 ILNHALLFGLLAG
+235 IVNHALLFGLLAG
-248 AEEVEEGPSEGYLF
+248 VEEEEESPSEGYLY

-275 EDVAAKALGLEV
+275 EDVAAKALGLEL

-303 TKKGVLTRVGD
+303 TKKGVLTRIGD

-328 EGAFEEILE
+328 EGEFEAILE

-382 RNELKDHARRLEVS
+382 RNELRDHARRLEAS
-396 AFGLGEFLQMSR
+396 AFGLGEFLKMSR
-408 AGQAYWVERRLPEE
+408 EGHTYWVERRLPEE
-422 GRAHRGEMSLH
+422 GKAHRGEMSLH

-444 ELVFRPECTTIM
+444 ELVFRPDCTTIM
-456 TSATLDVGRGLE
+456 TSATLDVGRGLD
-468 FFAKRVGAGEAETL
+468 FFAQRVGAQEAETL

-509 RFQEALEGWIQ
+509 RFQEELEGWIQ
-520 RFVGMTQGKAFVLF
+520 RLVGMTKGKAFVLF

-546 MAGWFEE
+546 MAAWFEE

-617 EARCERIREK
+617 EARCERIKEL
-627 GGEPF
+627 GGDPF
-632 RELQLPEAILKF
+632 RDLQLPEAILKF

-655 EDRGQIAVLDGRIL
+655 DDRGQIAVLDGRIL
-669 TKSYGKSFLKI
+669 SRRYGQSFLKM
-680 LPECPVEVLGD
+680 LPECPVELLD
-691 ED
+691 

>member
-1 MTRELPYLEDD
+1 
-12 VLVGGQIQA
+12 
-21 SRKGLMSAEAQG
+21 
-33 NLAFRMGEF
+33 MGEF
-42 FSDGGKLG
+42 FSEGGKLG

-62 RMAERVAETI
+62 KMAERVAEII
-72 EDRKHLVVEA
+72 EDRRHLVVEA

-156 QQHQGDLFAKGQAEQ
+156 QQHQGDLFATGQAEQ
-171 LQGLVEWV
+171 LKGLVEWA

-211 RHCGGPTGCFFQM
+211 RHCGGPTGCFYQM
-224 ARTKVQDANVV
+224 ARTKVLDANVV

-248 AEEVEEGPSEGYLF
+248 AEENEDSPTEGYLF

-275 EDVAAKALGLEV
+275 EDVAAKSLGLEV

-314 GNAVKATLGVLGIL
+314 GNAVKSTLGVLGIL

-349 RQPLGVKSELGPRLM
+349 RQPLGVKSELGLRLM
-364 DVRAQ
+364 DIRAQ

-382 RNELKDHARRLEVS
+382 RNELKDHARRLEAS
-396 AFGLGEFLQMSR
+396 AFGLGEFLKMSR
-408 AGQAYWVERRLPEE
+408 EGHAYWVERRLPEE

-444 ELVFRPECTTIM
+444 ELVFRPDCTTIM

-468 FFAKRVGAGEAETL
+468 FFAKRVGAQEAETL

-520 RFVGMTQGKAFVLF
+520 RFVGMTKGKAFVLF

-546 MAGWFEE
+546 MAGWFEG

-617 EARCERIREK
+617 EARCERIKEK

-669 TKSYGKSFLKI
+669 SRTYGKSFLKI
-680 LPECPVEVLGD
+680 LPECPVEIC
-691 ED
+691 E

>member
-1 MTRELPYLEDD
+1 M
-12 VLVGGQIQA
+12 
-21 SRKGLMSAEAQG
+21 SRDPLG

-62 RMAERVAETI
+62 KMAERVAEII

-89 LAYLVPAAYAAQEL
+89 LAYLVPAAFAAEEL

-129 SLVPFEFTAALLKG
+129 SLVPFEFSAALLKG
-143 RQNYLCPHRLKKA
+143 RHNYLCPHRLKKA
-156 QQHQGDLFAKGQAEQ
+156 QQHQGDLFATGQAEQ
-171 LQGLVEWV
+171 LRGLVEWAGK
-179 RRTKDG
+179 TTDG
-185 TLSDIDFQVDAAV
+185 TLSDIQFQVDATV

-211 RHCGGPTGCFFQM
+211 RHCGGPTGCFYQK
-224 ARTKVQDANVV
+224 ARNKILDAKVV

-248 AEEVEEGPSEGYLF
+248 AEESEEEPSEGYLF

-294 LLQRLVHPR
+294 LLQRLIHPR
-303 TKKGVLTRVGD
+303 TKKGVLTRIGD
-314 GNAVKATLGVLGIL
+314 GNAVKSTLGVLGIL
-328 EGAFEEILE
+328 EASFEEILE
-337 SAGLGASGQKRV
+337 SAGLKGPGQKRV
-349 RQPLGVKSELGPRLM
+349 RQALGVKSELGPRLM

-382 RNELKDHARRLEVS
+382 RNELKDHARRLEGS
-396 AFGLGEFLQMSR
+396 AFGLGEFLKMSR
-408 AGQAYWVERRLPEE
+408 EGHAYWVERRVAED
-422 GRAHRGEMSLH
+422 GRAQRGEMSLH

-444 ELVFRPECTTIM
+444 ELVFRPDCTTIM

-500 GMPEPSEGQ
+500 GMPEPSEGA

-520 RFVGMTQGKAFVLF
+520 RFVGMTKGKAFVLF

-546 MAGWFEE
+546 MAAWFEE

-617 EARCERIREK
+617 EARCERIKEL

-669 TKSYGKSFLKI
+669 SRTYGKSFLKI
-680 LPECPVEVLGD
+680 LPECPVEVLSN

>member
-1 MTRELPYLEDD
+1 M
-12 VLVGGQIQA
+12 
-21 SRKGLMSAEAQG
+21 SRDPLG

-62 RMAERVAETI
+62 RMAERVAEII

-156 QQHQGDLFAKGQAEQ
+156 QQHQGDLFATGQAEQ
-171 LQGLVEWV
+171 LRGLVEWAGK
-179 RRTKDG
+179 TKDG

-211 RHCGGPTGCFFQM
+211 RHCGGPTGCFYQM

-248 AEEVEEGPSEGYLF
+248 AEESEEGPSEGYLF

-303 TKKGVLTRVGD
+303 TKKGVLMRIGD
-314 GNAVKATLGVLGIL
+314 GNAVKSTLGVLGIL
-328 EGAFEEILE
+328 EGSFEEILE
-337 SAGLGASGQKRV
+337 SAGLEASGQKRV

-382 RNELKDHARRLEVS
+382 RNELKDHARRLEAS
-396 AFGLGEFLQMSR
+396 ACGLGEFLKMSR
-408 AGQAYWVERRLPEE
+408 EGHAYWVERRLPEE
-422 GRAHRGEMSLH
+422 GRAHRGEMSFH

-444 ELVFRPECTTIM
+444 ELVFRPDCTTIM

-468 FFAKRVGAGEAETL
+468 FFAKRVGAQEAETL
-482 LVESPFDYESQMR
+482 LVDSPFDYESQMR

-520 RFVGMTQGKAFVLF
+520 RFVGMTKGKAFVLF
-534 TSRAMLRKTAEG
+534 TSRAMLRKTADG

-617 EARCERIREK
+617 EARCERIKEK

-669 TKSYGKSFLKI
+669 SRTYGKSFLKI
-680 LPECPVEVLGD
+680 LPECPVEILGN

>member
-1 MTRELPYLEDD
+1 MAIGQNGHPRGALP
-12 VLVGGQIQA
+12 QRIK
-21 SRKGLMSAEAQG
+21 S
-33 NLAFRMGEF
+33 F
-42 FSDGGKLG
+42 FSPTGTLG
-50 KAKGYESRPGQA
+50 EAKGYESRPGQA
-62 RMAERVAETI
+62 KMAERVAEII
-72 EDRKHLVVEA
+72 EARRHLVVEA

-156 QQHQGDLFAKGQAEQ
+156 QQHQGDLFATGQAEQ
-171 LQGLVEWV
+171 LKGLVEWAG
-179 RRTKDG
+179 RTKDG

-198 WAQVCSEAFACTP
+198 WAQVCSEAFACSP
-211 RHCGGPTGCFFQM
+211 RHCGGPTGCFYQM
-224 ARTKVQDANVV
+224 ARTKVLDANVV

-248 AEEVEEGPSEGYLF
+248 AEENEESPSEGYLF

-275 EDVAAKALGLEV
+275 EDVAAKGLGLEV

-303 TKKGVLTRVGD
+303 TKKGVLTRIGD
-314 GNAVKATLGVLGIL
+314 GNAMKSTLGVLGIL

-349 RQPLGVKSELGPRLM
+349 RQPLGVKSDLGPRLM
-364 DVRAQ
+364 DIRAQ

-382 RNELKDHARRLEVS
+382 RNELKDHARRLEAS
-396 AFGLGEFLQMSR
+396 AFGLGEFLKMSR
-408 AGQAYWVERRLPEE
+408 EGHAYWVERRLPEE
-422 GRAHRGEMSLH
+422 GKAHRGEMSLH

-444 ELVFRPECTTIM
+444 ELVFRPDCTTIM

-468 FFAKRVGAGEAETL
+468 FFAKRVGAQEAETL
-482 LVESPFDYESQMR
+482 FVESPFDYESQMR

-520 RFVGMTQGKAFVLF
+520 RFVGMTKGKAFVLF

-546 MAGWFEE
+546 MAGWFED

-617 EARCERIREK
+617 EAKCERIKEK

-655 EDRGQIAVLDGRIL
+655 EDQGQIAVLDGRIL
-669 TKSYGKSFLKI
+669 SRSYGKSFLQI
-680 LPECPVEVLGD
+680 LPRCPIEIM

>member
-1 MTRELPYLEDD
+1 
-12 VLVGGQIQA
+12 
-21 SRKGLMSAEAQG
+21 
-33 NLAFRMGEF
+33 
-42 FSDGGKLG
+42 
-50 KAKGYESRPGQA
+50 
-62 RMAERVAETI
+62 
-72 EDRKHLVVEA
+72 
-82 GTGTGKS
+82 
-89 LAYLVPAAYAAQEL
+89 
-103 GKKAI
+103 
-108 ISTYTIHLQEQLFG
+108 
-122 KDVPIVQ
+122 
-129 SLVPFEFTAALLKG
+129 
-143 RQNYLCPHRLKKA
+143 
-156 QQHQGDLFAKGQAEQ
+156 
-171 LQGLVEWV
+171 
-179 RRTKDG
+179 
-185 TLSDIDFQVDAAV
+185 
-198 WAQVCSEAFACTP
+198 
-211 RHCGGPTGCFFQM
+211 
-224 ARTKVQDANVV
+224 
-235 ILNHALLFGLLAG
+235 
-248 AEEVEEGPSEGYLF
+248 
-262 PNDFLVLDEAHEV
+262 
-275 EDVAAKALGLEV
+275 
-287 RLGSLRF
+287 LRF
-294 LLQRLVHPR
+294 LLQRLIHPR
-303 TKKGVLTRVGD
+303 TKKGVLTRIGD
-314 GNAVKATLGVLGIL
+314 GNAVKSTLGVLGIL
-328 EGAFEEILE
+328 EASFEEILE
-337 SAGLGASGQKRV
+337 SAGLKGPGQKRV
-349 RQPLGVKSELGPRLM
+349 RQALGVKSELGPRLM

-382 RNELKDHARRLEVS
+382 RNELKDHARRLERS
-396 AFGLGEFLQMSR
+396 AFGLGEFLKMSR
-408 AGQAYWVERRLPEE
+408 EGHAYWVERRVAED
-422 GRAHRGEMSLH
+422 GRAQRGEMSLH

-444 ELVFRPECTTIM
+444 ELVFRPDCTTIM
-456 TSATLDVGRGLE
+456 TSATLDVGRGLD

-520 RFVGMTQGKAFVLF
+520 RFVGMTKGKAFVLF

-617 EARCERIREK
+617 EARCERIKEL

-632 RELQLPEAILKF
+632 RDLQLPEAILKF

-669 TKSYGKSFLKI
+669 SRTYGKSFLKI
-680 LPECPVEVLGD
+680 LPECPVEILSN

>member
-1 MTRELPYLEDD
+1 M
-12 VLVGGQIQA
+12 
-21 SRKGLMSAEAQG
+21 SRDPLG

-62 RMAERVAETI
+62 KMAERVAEII

-108 ISTYTIHLQEQLFG
+108 ISTYTIHLQEQLYG
-122 KDVPIVQ
+122 KDVLIVQ

-143 RQNYLCPHRLKKA
+143 RQNYLCPHRLRKA
-156 QQHQGDLFAKGQAEQ
+156 QLHQGDLFATGQAEQ
-171 LQGLVEWV
+171 LKGLVEWA

-211 RHCGGPTGCFFQM
+211 RHCGGPTGCFYQM
-224 ARTKVQDANVV
+224 ARTKVLDANVV

-248 AEEVEEGPSEGYLF
+248 AEDSEEGPSEGYLF
-262 PNDFLVLDEAHEV
+262 PNDFMVLDEAHEV

-303 TKKGVLTRVGD
+303 TRKGVLTRIGD
-314 GNAVKATLGVLGIL
+314 GNAVKSTLGVLGIL

-382 RNELKDHARRLEVS
+382 RNELKDHARRLEAS
-396 AFGLGEFLQMSR
+396 AFGLGEFLKMSR
-408 AGQAYWVERRLPEE
+408 EGHAYWVERRLPDE

-444 ELVFRPECTTIM
+444 ELVFRPDCTTIM

-468 FFAKRVGAGEAETL
+468 FFAKRVGAQEAETL

-520 RFVGMTQGKAFVLF
+520 RFVGMTKGKAFVLF

-553 QGIRLLVQDK
+553 QGLRLLVQDK

-617 EARCERIREK
+617 EARCERIKEK

-669 TKSYGKSFLKI
+669 SRTYGKSFLKI
-680 LPECPVEVLGD
+680 LPECPVEILGN

>member
-1 MTRELPYLEDD
+1 
-12 VLVGGQIQA
+12 
-21 SRKGLMSAEAQG
+21 
-33 NLAFRMGEF
+33 
-42 FSDGGKLG
+42 
-50 KAKGYESRPGQA
+50 
-62 RMAERVAETI
+62 MAERVAEII
-72 EDRKHLVVEA
+72 EDQRHLVVEA

-156 QQHQGDLFAKGQAEQ
+156 QQHQGDLFATGQAEQ
-171 LQGLVEWV
+171 LKALLDWAG
-179 RRTKDG
+179 RTKDG

-211 RHCGGPTGCFFQM
+211 RHCGGPTGCFYQM
-224 ARTKVQDANVV
+224 ARTKVLDANVV

-248 AEEVEEGPSEGYLF
+248 AEESEEGPSEGYLF

-303 TKKGVLTRVGD
+303 TKKGVLTRIGD
-314 GNAVKATLGVLGIL
+314 GNAVKSTLGVLGIL

-382 RNELKDHARRLEVS
+382 RNELRDHARRLEGS
-396 AFGLGEFLQMSR
+396 AFGLGEFLKMSR
-408 AGQAYWVERRLPEE
+408 EGHAYWVERRLPEE
-422 GRAHRGEMSLH
+422 GKAHRGEMSLH
-433 ASPVEVAERLE
+433 ASPVEVAEKLS
-444 ELVFRPECTTIM
+444 ELVFRPDCTTIM
-456 TSATLDVGRGLE
+456 TSATLDVGRGLD
-468 FFAKRVGAGEAETL
+468 FFAQRVGAQEAETL

-500 GMPEPSEGQ
+500 GMPEPSEGGK
-509 RFQEALEGWIQ
+509 FQTALEGWIQ
-520 RFVGMTQGKAFVLF
+520 RFVGMTKGKAFVLF

-546 MAGWFEE
+546 MAAWFDE
-553 QGIRLLVQDK
+553 QEIRLLVQDK
-563 GNSRT
+563 GSSRT

-590 GVDVPGEAL
+590 GVDVPGESL

-617 EARCERIREK
+617 EARCERIKEK

-632 RELQLPEAILKF
+632 RDLQLPEAILKF

-669 TKSYGKSFLKI
+669 SRRYGQSFLKI
-680 LPECPVEVLGD
+680 LPNCPVEICD
-691 ED
+691 

>member
-1 MTRELPYLEDD
+1 
-12 VLVGGQIQA
+12 
-21 SRKGLMSAEAQG
+21 
-33 NLAFRMGEF
+33 MGEF

-62 RMAERVAETI
+62 KMAERVAEII

-89 LAYLVPAAYAAQEL
+89 LAYLVPAAFAAEEL

-129 SLVPFEFTAALLKG
+129 SLVPFEFSAALLKG
-143 RQNYLCPHRLKKA
+143 RHNYLCPHRLKKA
-156 QQHQGDLFAKGQAEQ
+156 QQHQGDLFATGQAEQ
-171 LQGLVEWV
+171 LRGLVEWAGK
-179 RRTKDG
+179 TTDG
-185 TLSDIDFQVDAAV
+185 TLSDIQFQVDATV

-211 RHCGGPTGCFFQM
+211 RHCGGPTGCFYQK
-224 ARTKVQDANVV
+224 ARNKILDAKVV

-248 AEEVEEGPSEGYLF
+248 AEESEEEPSEGYLF

-294 LLQRLVHPR
+294 LLQRLIHPR
-303 TKKGVLTRVGD
+303 TKKGVLTRIGD
-314 GNAVKATLGVLGIL
+314 GNAVKSTLGVLGIL
-328 EGAFEEILE
+328 EASFEEILE
-337 SAGLGASGQKRV
+337 SAGLKGPGQKRV
-349 RQPLGVKSELGPRLM
+349 RQALGVKSELGPRLM

-382 RNELKDHARRLEVS
+382 RNELKDHARRLEGS
-396 AFGLGEFLQMSR
+396 AFGLGEFLKMSR
-408 AGQAYWVERRLPEE
+408 EGHAYWVDRRVAED
-422 GRAHRGEMSLH
+422 GRAQRGEMSLH

-444 ELVFRPECTTIM
+444 ELVFRPDCTTIM
-456 TSATLDVGRGLE
+456 TSATLDVGRGLD

-520 RFVGMTQGKAFVLF
+520 RFVGMTKGKAFVLF

-617 EARCERIREK
+617 EARCERIKEL

-632 RELQLPEAILKF
+632 RDLQLPEAILKF

-669 TKSYGKSFLKI
+669 SRTYGKSFLKI
-680 LPECPVEVLGD
+680 LPECPVEILSN

>member
-1 MTRELPYLEDD
+1 
-12 VLVGGQIQA
+12 
-21 SRKGLMSAEAQG
+21 MSHEALG

-62 RMAERVAETI
+62 RMAERVAEII
-72 EDRKHLVVEA
+72 EDQRHLVVEA

-108 ISTYTIHLQEQLFG
+108 ISTYTLHLQEQLFG

-156 QQHQGDLFAKGQAEQ
+156 QQHQGDLFAAGQAEQ
-171 LQGLVEWV
+171 LKGLLDWAG
-179 RRTKDG
+179 RTKDG

-211 RHCGGPTGCFFQM
+211 RHCGGPTGCFYQM
-224 ARTKVQDANVV
+224 ARTKVLDANVV

-248 AEEVEEGPSEGYLF
+248 AEESEEGPSEGYLF

-303 TKKGVLTRVGD
+303 TKKGVLTRIGD
-314 GNAVKATLGVLGIL
+314 GNAVKSTLGVLGIL

-382 RNELKDHARRLEVS
+382 RNELRHHARRLEGS
-396 AFGLGEFLQMSR
+396 AFGLGEFLKMSR
-408 AGQAYWVERRLPEE
+408 EGHAYWVERRLPDE
-422 GRAHRGEMSLH
+422 GKAHRGEMSLH
-433 ASPVEVAERLE
+433 ASPVEVAEKLS
-444 ELVFRPECTTIM
+444 ELVFRPDCTTIM
-456 TSATLDVGRGLE
+456 TSATLDVGRGLD
-468 FFAKRVGAGEAETL
+468 FFAQRVGAQEAETL

-500 GMPEPSEGQ
+500 GMPEPSEGE
-509 RFQEALEGWIQ
+509 RFQTALQGWIQ
-520 RFVGMTQGKAFVLF
+520 KFVGMTNGKAFVLF

-546 MAGWFEE
+546 MAAWFEE

-617 EARCERIREK
+617 EARCERIKEK

-632 RELQLPEAILKF
+632 RDLQLPEAILKF

-669 TKSYGKSFLKI
+669 SRRYGQSFLKI
-680 LPECPVEVLGD
+680 LPECPVEICD
-691 ED
+691 

>member
-1 MTRELPYLEDD
+1 L
-12 VLVGGQIQA
+12 
-21 SRKGLMSAEAQG
+21 
-33 NLAFRMGEF
+33 GE
-42 FSDGGKLG
+42 
-50 KAKGYESRPGQA
+50 AKGYESRPGQA
-62 RMAERVAETI
+62 KMAERVAEII
-72 EDRKHLVVEA
+72 EARRHLVVEA

-143 RQNYLCPHRLKKA
+143 RQNYLCQHRLKKA
-156 QQHQGDLFAKGQAEQ
+156 QQHQGDLFATGQAEQ
-171 LQGLVEWV
+171 LKGLVEWAG
-179 RRTKDG
+179 RTKDG

-198 WAQVCSEAFACTP
+198 WAQVCSEAFACSP
-211 RHCGGPTGCFFQM
+211 RHCGGPTGCFYQM
-224 ARTKVQDANVV
+224 ARTKVLDANVV

-248 AEEVEEGPSEGYLF
+248 AEENEESPSEGYLF

-303 TKKGVLTRVGD
+303 TKKGVLTRIGD
-314 GNAVKATLGVLGIL
+314 GNAVKSTLGVLEIL
-328 EGAFEEILE
+328 DGSFEEILE

-382 RNELKDHARRLEVS
+382 RNELKDHARRLEAS
-396 AFGLGEFLQMSR
+396 AFGLGEFLKMSR
-408 AGQAYWVERRLPEE
+408 EGHAYWVERRLPEE

-444 ELVFRPECTTIM
+444 ELVFRPDCTTIM

-468 FFAKRVGAGEAETL
+468 FFAKRVGAQEAETL

-509 RFQEALEGWIQ
+509 RFKEALEGWIQ
-520 RFVGMTQGKAFVLF
+520 RFVGMTKGKAFVLF

-553 QGIRLLVQDK
+553 EGIRLLVQDK

-617 EARCERIREK
+617 EARCERIKEK

-669 TKSYGKSFLKI
+669 SRRYGKSFLQI
-680 LPECPVEVLGD
+680 LPSCPIEIM

>member
-1 MTRELPYLEDD
+1 M
-12 VLVGGQIQA
+12 
-21 SRKGLMSAEAQG
+21 SRDPLG

-62 RMAERVAETI
+62 KMAERVAEII

-89 LAYLVPAAYAAQEL
+89 LAYLVPAAFAAEEL

-129 SLVPFEFTAALLKG
+129 SLVPFEFSAALLKG
-143 RQNYLCPHRLKKA
+143 RHNYLCPHRLKKA
-156 QQHQGDLFAKGQAEQ
+156 QQHQGDLFATGQAEQ
-171 LQGLVEWV
+171 LRGLVEWAGK
-179 RRTKDG
+179 TTDG
-185 TLSDIDFQVDAAV
+185 TLSDIQFQVDATV

-211 RHCGGPTGCFFQM
+211 RHCGGPTGCFYQK
-224 ARTKVQDANVV
+224 ARNKILDAKVV

-248 AEEVEEGPSEGYLF
+248 AEESEEEPSEGYLF

-294 LLQRLVHPR
+294 LLQRLIHPR
-303 TKKGVLTRVGD
+303 TKKGVLTRIGD
-314 GNAVKATLGVLGIL
+314 GNAVKSTLGVLGIL
-328 EGAFEEILE
+328 EASFEEILE
-337 SAGLGASGQKRV
+337 STGLKGPGQKRV
-349 RQPLGVKSELGPRLM
+349 RQALGVKSELGPRLM

-382 RNELKDHARRLEVS
+382 RNELKDHARRLEGS
-396 AFGLGEFLQMSR
+396 AFGLGEFLKMSR
-408 AGQAYWVERRLPEE
+408 EGHAYWVERRVAED
-422 GRAHRGEMSLH
+422 GRAQRGEMSLH

-444 ELVFRPECTTIM
+444 ELVFRPDCTTIM

-500 GMPEPSEGQ
+500 GMPEPSEGA

-520 RFVGMTQGKAFVLF
+520 RFVGMTKGKAFVLF
-534 TSRAMLRKTAEG
+534 TSRAMLRKTADG
-546 MAGWFEE
+546 MAAWFEE

-617 EARCERIREK
+617 EARCERIKEL

-632 RELQLPEAILKF
+632 RDLQLPEAILKF

-669 TKSYGKSFLKI
+669 SRTYGKSFLKI
-680 LPECPVEVLGD
+680 LPECPVEIC
-691 ED
+691 E